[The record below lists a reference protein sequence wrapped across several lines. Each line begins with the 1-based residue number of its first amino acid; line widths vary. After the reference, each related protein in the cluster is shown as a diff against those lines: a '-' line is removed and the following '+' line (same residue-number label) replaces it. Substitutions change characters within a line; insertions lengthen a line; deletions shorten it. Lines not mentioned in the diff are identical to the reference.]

1 MQYLLSTAPAISC
14 HRPGRDLFL
23 LQANAEQAVREL
35 LIGFSKDQG
44 LKDIDTVSTVERMD
58 DGTPIRLSITID
70 RNIGSALFD
79 FEGMPWSSFVHPAR
93 VLCCVALRCAVL
105 CCAHSLI

>member
-1 MQYLLSTAPAISC
+1 MMFSTLALAM
-14 HRPGRDLFL
+14 

-44 LKDIDTVSTVERMD
+44 LKNIDSVSTEERMD

-79 FEGMPWSSFVHPAR
+79 FEGA
-93 VLCCVALRCAVL
+93 LC
-105 CCAHSLI
+105 